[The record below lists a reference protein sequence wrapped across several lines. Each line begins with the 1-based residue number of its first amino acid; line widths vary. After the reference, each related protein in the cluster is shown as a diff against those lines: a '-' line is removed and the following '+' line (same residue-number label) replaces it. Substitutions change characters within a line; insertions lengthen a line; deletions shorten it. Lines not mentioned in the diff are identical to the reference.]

1 MKEQERQRIIRQKL
15 VRLEAAPTL
24 FSSALPTGFAALDEA
39 LAIGGLPRG
48 RIVELFG
55 PSSSG
60 KSTLAM
66 QTIAHLMRRGMTA
79 AWNDVEHVFDP
90 AQAAKLGIPV
100 EQLPVAEPDSAEEAL
115 EIARQL
121 AASGA
126 LDLLAIDSAAA
137 LVPRLELETAI
148 GESGHGLHSRVL
160 ASGLRRLASTAKQ
173 SNTVVLVLN
182 QTRGRGDGGRGDEEI
197 SAGGPP
203 LKLYAAV
210 RIGLDAARG
219 HHVRFR
225 ILKNKSGNAF
235 QEGKL
240 RWESGW
246 RFSESL

>member
-24 FSSALPTGFAALDEA
+24 FSSALPTGFPALDEA

-66 QTIAHLMRRGMTA
+66 QTIAHLMASGMAA
-79 AWNDVEHVFDP
+79 AWIDVEHVFDP
-90 AQAAKLGIPV
+90 AQAEKLGIPV
-100 EQLPVAEPDSAEEAL
+100 ERLPVAQPDSAEEAL

-160 ASGLRRLASTAKQ
+160 ASGLRRLAGTARQ

-182 QTRGRGDGGRGDEEI
+182 QTRGRGDTGGDDEI

-225 ILKNKSGNAF
+225 ILKNKAGNAF

-246 RFSESL
+246 RFSETL